1 MTSAESQMPAQPS
14 ELAPET
20 IVRLRDDPPRVM
32 RLSRRVIISAAGIA
46 SAVVIATAVYALLP
60 EQNAP
65 PRELFKTG
73 AVALPEQL
81 TNGPRDY
88 GGAPKLGPPLPG
100 DLGKPILDAGNPLPE
115 ADPPPIAAPSFQT
128 YAAPEVRASSGQA
141 DALRQQRDAARASQ
155 LFFPSRAQPDPQAV
169 GPYPPASDVITSQ
182 NRLAATSKEDS
193 DGRLSKPANPRV
205 IQAGTVIAA
214 ALITGIQSDL
224 PGMVI
229 AQVTENVYD
238 SPSGSILLIPQ
249 GARLI
254 GDYSADVGFGQNR
267 VQLQWTR
274 LILPD
279 GRSQQ
284 LASFPATDTAGYAG
298 LKDKTDY
305 HWAGVFKAAMIST
318 LLGAGAEFGAGDDG
332 NLVRALRRGSQDS
345 INRAGEQ
352 IVSREL
358 NIRPSLTIRP
368 GFPVRVMVTRDF
380 IMDDAR

>member
-1 MTSAESQMPAQPS
+1 MTSVESPKPLQPA

-20 IVRLRDDPPRVM
+20 VVRLRHDPPRVT
-32 RLSRRVIISAAGIA
+32 RLSRRVIVSAAGIA

-60 EQNAP
+60 EQDAP

-81 TNGPRDY
+81 TSGPRDY

-100 DLGKPILDAGNPLPE
+100 DLGKPILDAGNPLPGV
-115 ADPPPIAAPSFQT
+115 DPPPTAMPSLQP
-128 YAAPEVRASSGQA
+128 YAVPEVRPSTGQA
-141 DALRQQRDAARASQ
+141 DALRQQRYAAHASQ
-155 LFFPSRAQPDPQAV
+155 LFFPSRAQPEPQAA
-169 GPYPPASDVITSQ
+169 GPYPPASDAMTGQ

-193 DGRLSKPANPRV
+193 DGRLGTPANPRV

-238 SPSGSILLIPQ
+238 SPSGSMLLIPQ

-274 LILPD
+274 LIMPD

-284 LASFPATDTAGYAG
+284 LASFPATDTAGYSG

-318 LLGAGAEFGAGDDG
+318 LLGAGAEFGAGDDR

-358 NIRPSLTIRP
+358 SIRPSLTIRP
-368 GFPVRVMVTRDF
+368 GFPVRVMVTRDL

>member
-1 MTSAESQMPAQPS
+1 MTSAESQMPVQPT
-14 ELAPET
+14 ELTPES

-32 RLSRRVIISAAGIA
+32 RLSKKVIVSAAGIA

-60 EQNAP
+60 EQDAP

-81 TNGPRDY
+81 TSGPRDY
-88 GGAPKLGPPLPG
+88 GGVPKLGPPLPG
-100 DLGKPILDAGNPLPE
+100 DLGKPILDAGNPLPGV
-115 ADPPPIAAPSFQT
+115 DPPPTAMPSFQT
-128 YAAPEVRASSGQA
+128 YPAPEVRPSTGTAESLQ
-141 DALRQQRDAARASQ
+141 QQRDAARASQ
-155 LFFPSRAQPDPQAV
+155 LFFPNRAQPETQPV
-169 GPYPPASDVITSQ
+169 SPYLPPADVVTGQS
-182 NRLAATSKEDS
+182 RLAATSKGDA
-193 DGRLSKPANPRV
+193 DGRLGTPSSQRV

-318 LLGAGAEFGAGDDG
+318 LLGAGAEFGAGDDS

-352 IVSREL
+352 IVSRQL

-368 GFPVRVMVTRDF
+368 GFPVRVMVTRDL
-380 IMDDAR
+380 IMDDAQ

>member
-1 MTSAESQMPAQPS
+1 MTSAESPKPMQPA

-20 IVRLRDDPPRVM
+20 VIRLRNDPPRVM
-32 RLSRRVIISAAGIA
+32 RLSKRVIVSAAGIT
-46 SAVVIATAVYALLP
+46 SAIVIATAVYALLP
-60 EQNAP
+60 EQDEP

-81 TNGPRDY
+81 TSGPHDY

-100 DLGKPILDAGNPLPE
+100 DLGKPILDAGIPLPE
-115 ADPPPIAAPSFQT
+115 GDPPPTAMPSFQT
-128 YAAPEVRASSGQA
+128 YAAPEVRASTGQA
-141 DALRQQRDAARASQ
+141 DALQQQRDAARASQ
-155 LFFPSRAQPDPQAV
+155 LFFPSRAQPETQAV
-169 GPYPPASDVITSQ
+169 GPYPPLSDVRAGQRRLPATSEEASDD
-182 NRLAATSKEDS
+182 RLGTPAT
-193 DGRLSKPANPRV
+193 PRM

-224 PGMVI
+224 PGLVI
-229 AQVTENVYD
+229 AQVTENVYY
-238 SPSGSILLIPQ
+238 SPSGSMLLIPQ

-274 LILPD
+274 LIMPD

-284 LASFPATDTAGYAG
+284 LANFPATDAAGYSG

-318 LLGAGAEFGAGDDG
+318 LLGAGAEFGAGDDR

-368 GFPVRVMVTRDF
+368 GFPVRVMVTRDL
-380 IMDDAR
+380 IMDEAR

>member
-1 MTSAESQMPAQPS
+1 MTSGESQKPMQPA

-20 IVRLRDDPPRVM
+20 IVRLREDAPRVM
-32 RLSRRVIISAAGIA
+32 RLSRKVIVSAAGIA
-46 SAVVIATAVYALLP
+46 IAVVIATVGYALLP
-60 EQNAP
+60 EKDAP

-73 AVALPEQL
+73 AVVLPEQL
-81 TNGPRDY
+81 TNSPRDY
-88 GGAPKLGPPLPG
+88 DRVPKLGPPLPG

-115 ADPPPIAAPSFQT
+115 ANPPPTAMPSFQT
-128 YAAPEVRASSGQA
+128 SVVPEMRASTGPA
-141 DALRQQRDAARASQ
+141 DALQQQRDAARASQ
-155 LFFPSRAQPDPQAV
+155 LFFPSRAQPETQAV
-169 GPYPPASDVITSQ
+169 GSYAPPSDVITGRR
-182 NRLAATSKEDS
+182 RLAAASEEDT
-193 DGRLSKPANPRV
+193 DGRLDAPANPRV

-224 PGMVI
+224 PGIVI

-238 SPSGSILLIPQ
+238 SPSGTMLLIPQ

-274 LILPD
+274 LIMPD

-284 LASFPATDTAGYAG
+284 LASFPATDTAGYSG
-298 LKDKTDY
+298 LKDKTKY
-305 HWAGVFKAAMIST
+305 HWAGVLKAAMIST
-318 LLGAGAEFGAGDDG
+318 LLGAGAEFGAGDDR

-368 GFPVRVMVTRDF
+368 GFPVRVMVTRDL